1 MLRMFKKAG
10 DAMKKFLLTSGE
22 DVYNDG
28 YYDEEDDYYDDT
40 YEDDPMQE
48 HYSHAS
54 VPALK
59 APAKPVKTRSFYA
72 DKIVELG
79 YTAAPSQP
87 QVTPFMSPA
96 ITPAAVIA
104 HPKEIKDASR
114 LCDEICSGKMVIV
127 DLSSLDSGN
136 AQRIADYLGGVVHTI
151 QGNTT
156 RVNKGIFVIS
166 PREYEVSNS
175 SSDETTSA
183 RDYGAFRAVSR

>member
-48 HYSHAS
+48 HYSYSSAAARK
-54 VPALK
+54 VPE
-59 APAKPVKTRSFYA
+59 KPVKTRYA

-79 YTAAPSQP
+79 YTSSHTPQHQSPFASP
-87 QVTPFMSPA
+87 QVVPS
-96 ITPAAVIA
+96 AVIA
-104 HPKEIKDASR
+104 HPKEIKDACKI
-114 LCDEICSGKMVIV
+114 CDDICNGKMVIV
-127 DLSSLDSGN
+127 DLSSLDSVN

-151 QGNTT
+151 QGNTH

-166 PREYEVSNS
+166 PRDYDVSLS
-175 SSDETTSA
+175 SGEDASDT
-183 RDYGAFRAVSR
+183 RDFGTFRAVSR